1 MPPGWTAEMSHF
13 VRENFLRWEELTSV
27 KELFFTEYGG
37 MVEKLLENKLLETK
51 VLDAWFMSLKPA
63 ECS

>member
-1 MPPGWTAEMSHF
+1 MPEGWTAEMSDF
-13 VRENFLRWEELTSV
+13 VRENFLRGEELNSV
-27 KELFFTEYGG
+27 KELFFAQYDFMEK
-37 MVEKLLENKLLETK
+37 KLLENK

>member
-1 MPPGWTAEMSHF
+1 MPEGWTAEMSDF
-13 VRENFLRWEELTSV
+13 VRENFLRGEELDSV
-27 KELFFTEYGG
+27 KELFFAEYRF
-37 MVEKLLENKLLETK
+37 MEEKLLENK